1 MNFISLPQ
9 SLREK
14 ISHSESQFVL
24 TGGGGWVGRAILD
37 ALESI
42 FQDRLSEKVSVY
54 GASDKQI
61 ELLSGRIM
69 HSQPLKDIGSL
80 SGGPKIFLHCAFLT
94 KDRLSD
100 LSPSD
105 LVEKNREISD
115 IILKKAQYSDT
126 KGFFSLSS
134 GAVYKKNS
142 YELETDWEKNSYG
155 MCKLAD
161 EERFSIFANSK
172 AIPFIM
178 PRLFNLS
185 GAYINKHETYAL
197 ASMIISAKRHG
208 VINIRAKHQV
218 VRSYILVDDLLAL
231 VFSCL
236 LSPRA
241 EYKSIFDT
249 AGYEVLELDE
259 LAKKIK
265 DILKMPNME
274 ILRERVMREEI
285 DRYCGKR
292 DDLIK
297 IADGYGIEFNPI
309 GPQIK
314 DTVNYLGKLYNFC

>member
-1 MNFISLPQ
+1 
-9 SLREK
+9 
-14 ISHSESQFVL
+14 
-24 TGGGGWVGRAILD
+24 
-37 ALESI
+37 
-42 FQDRLSEKVSVY
+42 
-54 GASDKQI
+54 
-61 ELLSGRIM
+61 
-69 HSQPLKDIGSL
+69 
-80 SGGPKIFLHCAFLT
+80 
-94 KDRLSD
+94 
-100 LSPSD
+100 
-105 LVEKNREISD
+105 
-115 IILKKAQYSDT
+115 
-126 KGFFSLSS
+126 
-134 GAVYKKNS
+134 
-142 YELETDWEKNSYG
+142 
-155 MCKLAD
+155 
-161 EERFSIFANSK
+161 
-172 AIPFIM
+172 M

-297 IADGYGIEFNPI
+297 IADG
-309 GPQIK
+309 PQIK